1 MNYHAAPMIPR
12 RANPIAWQVPDYID
26 TDSFDFSWHPDPTE
40 PDYEYHFG
48 TQWQAAGGP
57 VYPGTAGIKLIDHP
71 RALAQPDQDRWQ
83 IHEPIDTEHWDWSW
97 HPNPLNPPMTYV
109 WGNQWVSAV
118 DQASV
123 SLTVPGAVETV
134 YQEQPRTRRLP
145 QPQLFETLLPVD
157 SFDYSWQPNPRD
169 PAMTYVWG
177 NQWNPAELEP
187 TVIYRNGSDTF
198 KYMHDQQAQ
207 LAPDLTSW
215 TVLDDIEQF
224 DFSWR
229 PNPTDP
235 AYCYVFGNQWL
246 TPEQRPAVQYTVP
259 GATERKYM
267 SEPRARRYSKPD
279 RFFMHYP
286 CEFDCSWEPD
296 PGSPPYI
303 YVWGNQWHSAEIMP
317 TVEMA
322 MPGATER
329 KYMSEPRAQ
338 LPQCRD
344 DRWHTLIDCEW
355 DYSWCPDPGDPAYIY
370 VFGNQWHSAETM
382 PTVEYHVPGAT
393 ERKYMSEPRAQLLAN
408 RENWQIPDSI
418 NSENIDFSWVPDPG
432 SPPYIYHFGSEY
444 QQSVGLTYHMPGATE
459 IKFAGEIP
467 KLDVQRSAVLVPD
480 IFYMDRSGAHSRR
493 RFERL
498 QQRYPS
504 IQRIRWVNST
514 QDTIRRCCDRTKQS
528 RFWVI
533 SSDNVYDSFDFEWHP
548 ETWQTGMTHVF
559 GSQWNKWSDTFLINR
574 WEFERHSRWARDIEE
589 FPNLNFVPDQ
599 AITVPQDQLS
609 VYVIDHGNYAHLPDG
624 LTISIKHVTRF
635 YQSYLETFRRML
647 ADIQDDHIWV
657 ISTICDYQDF
667 DFGWRP
673 DPWQRDMLHVFPSGS
688 QKFGDTFYVPVEAL
702 RRCLDGLERLEWF
715 ETVNFCNDQVVQRR
729 PFPVIEHNRD
739 SHVDPVKQNQFV
751 GPAAIFTNCVGEETP
766 QIFRDAINFW
776 APDTRAVV
784 SLDPGNQRIIVPRE
798 TAVHV
803 RTQIYDYP
811 YIDTRQRSL
820 KNQPL
825 DVVFISNGEQQADLN
840 YDHLRWA
847 VERADT
853 NRIVRVDGIT
863 GRVAAY
869 HAAARASQTAW
880 FFAVFAKLE
889 VDKDFDWCWQPDRMQ
904 QPKHYIFHARNPVNG
919 LVYGHQ
925 AMIAYNRDLVLANTG
940 TGLDF
945 TLDSAHE
952 VIPIVSGTA
961 EYAHTPWMA
970 WRTAFREVIKLRAS
984 LPDVESD
991 YRINRW
997 CANGQGKNAQWSSI
1011 GAQDALE
1018 YYDSVS
1024 GDLAELRKSYEW
1036 SWLATYA
1043 FMKRGLTPGQ
1053 R

>member
-1 MNYHAAPMIPR
+1 MFDVFYLGAKPNLFVHEKPARSLSEAQQLSRTRWCWVITYLADYKEWDWLWEPAPWQDQFVHAWPSQWQRDSGTYLVPKQGSGQIHYNAAPRLTVLPHRSQWHIP
-12 RANPIAWQVPDYID
+12 ADID
-26 TDSFDFSWHPDPTE
+26 ADSFDFSWHPDPAE
-40 PDYEYHFG
+40 PVYQYVFG
-48 TQWQAAGGP
+48 TQWYDQGGP
-57 VYPGTAGIKLIDHP
+57 IYQPGQADDIKYVNQP
-71 RALAQPDQDRWQ
+71 RAQLISSDRYWTNLAL
-83 IHEPIDTEHWDWSW
+83 IE
-97 HPNPLNPPMTYV
+97 
-109 WGNQWVSAV
+109 
-118 DQASV
+118 
-123 SLTVPGAVETV
+123 
-134 YQEQPRTRRLP
+134 
-145 QPQLFETLLPVD
+145 
-157 SFDYSWQPNPRD
+157 SFDR
-169 PAMTYVWG
+169 T
-177 NQWNPAELEP
+177 
-187 TVIYRNGSDTF
+187 
-198 KYMHDQQAQ
+198 
-207 LAPDLTSW
+207 
-215 TVLDDIEQF
+215 
-224 DFSWR
+224 WR
-229 PNPTDP
+229 PHPKD
-235 AYCYVFGNQWL
+235 
-246 TPEQRPAVQYTVP
+246 
-259 GATERKYM
+259 
-267 SEPRARRYSKPD
+267 
-279 RFFMHYP
+279 
-286 CEFDCSWEPD
+286 
-296 PGSPPYI
+296 PPYI
-303 YVWGNQWHSAEIMP
+303 YVFGNQWHSAEIMP
-317 TVEMA
+317 TVEYQV
-322 MPGATER
+322 PGATER

-338 LPQCRD
+338 LAQRHD
-344 DRWHTLIDCEW
+344 NRWHTRMDCDW
-355 DYSWCPDPGDPAYIY
+355 DYSWCPDPGDPPYIY
-370 VFGNQWHSAETM
+370 VFGNQWHPAEIM

-393 ERKYMSEPRAQLLAN
+393 ERKYMNEPRARLLPC
-408 RENWQIPDSI
+408 EEPWGMPD
-418 NSENIDFSWVPDPG
+418 NIDISNVDLSWVPDPG
-432 SPPYIYHFGSEY
+432 SPPYIYHFGSHY
-444 QQSVGLTYHMPGATE
+444 QQSVGLTYTVPGAVE
-459 IKFAGEIP
+459 IKFAGDIP
-467 KLDVQRSAVLVPD
+467 RVTVDRSAVLAAD
-480 IFYMDRSGAHSRR
+480 IFYLDHSNAMSQA

-498 QQRYPS
+498 QQRYPH
-504 IQRIRWVNST
+504 IQKVRYVNGL
-514 QDTIRRCCDRTKQS
+514 QDTIRRCAARAQGS

-533 SSDNVYDSFDFEWHP
+533 SSFNVYDDFDFAWHP
-548 ETWQTGMTHVF
+548 ETWQTHMTHVF

-574 WEFERHSRWARDIEE
+574 QEFERHSRWAQDIQE
-589 FPNLNFVPDQ
+589 FPNLNFVTNQQVLAPEDSLP
-599 AITVPQDQLS
+599 I
-609 VYVIDHGNYAHLPDG
+609 YVIDHGNYVDDNLPDG
-624 LTISIKHVTRF
+624 LNARRITRF
-635 YQSYLETFRRML
+635 YDSYLETLRRL
-647 ADIQDDHIWV
+647 LQDVQEEHIWV
-657 ISTICDYQDF
+657 ISTICDYRNF
-667 DFGWRP
+667 DFSWQP
-673 DPWQRDMLHVFPSGS
+673 EAWQRDMLHVFASGS

-702 RRCLDGLERLEWF
+702 RRCLDSLERLEWF
-715 ETVNFCNDQVVQRR
+715 ETVNFCHDQVVQRR
-729 PFPVIEHNRD
+729 PFPVIEHTRD

-751 GPAAIFTNCVGEETP
+751 GPAAIFTNCLDEEPP

-776 APDTRAVV
+776 APDTRAVI

-803 RTQIYDYP
+803 RTQIYDYA

-820 KNQPL
+820 INQPL

-847 VERADT
+847 VERANT

-869 HAAARASQTAW
+869 HAAAQASQTAW

-889 VDKDFDWCWQPDRMQ
+889 VHKDFDWRWQPDRMQ

-925 AMIAYNRDLVLANTG
+925 AMIAYNKNLVLANAG

-952 VIPIVSGTA
+952 VVPILSGTA